1 MKHGKFKLLELGP
14 NLIGALFGAPLLLIF
29 ASQTMKFSEKALGLM
44 FWVALVVVGLL
55 VASARMINRRNMV
68 TLARFFI
75 EGNTGRES
83 AEAAMKVAL
92 RLPLRRGLHLAI
104 EFIIGGPLVVLIL
117 IMLDSGTGFM
127 HVFRII
133 FPSLISG
140 VVAGALAFLTV
151 EYLLHPYI
159 AMLALNLDR
168 SVESLA
174 AEVQRISIT
183 WRLMALFFIVMLLS
197 LVFGLTLA
205 RYGHIW
211 YVAGLGVAA
220 TAVIGFLTARNI
232 NRTLIA
238 LTGIL
243 TSITEGKG
251 GVTQHLPILGNDELG
266 DLCVQYNHFVAK
278 IHRMLQELAKVA
290 SELAGSSQELAASSQ
305 QMNAST
311 QEIASTIQQ
320 ISKGASVQSERLTQV
335 VKEVENL
342 STAIKRIDSQGRM
355 TMVSSQKAIESSQV
369 GARKTTETVQRMTE
383 IFSAMEETTRQVQEL
398 QTRAKH
404 IGQVVDMISGISQQT
419 DFLALNAAIE
429 AARAGEAGKGF
440 SVVADEIRTLAVEA
454 GKSAQQVTDLIREVE
469 KEIYKTVDEIG
480 RARGIIESSKGTVDE
495 TEQALRV
502 INSTVA
508 VAGTMVKQI
517 ADSGHSQNT
526 SVGHVVQLAS
536 EVSTVA
542 IEAAASTQEVAAAVQ
557 QQTASMQE
565 LSAVAQTLSET
576 AEKLNNL
583 VVEFGV

>member
-1 MKHGKFKLLELGP
+1 MKHGKFKMLELGP

-29 ASQTMKFSEKALGLM
+29 ASQTIRFTPEATSLM
-44 FWVALVVVGLL
+44 FWVALVVVVLL
-55 VASARMINRRNMV
+55 VASARMINRRNMR

-75 EGNTGRES
+75 EGDTGPEA
-83 AEAAMKVAL
+83 AEAAMTVAL
-92 RLPLRRGLHLAI
+92 RMPLRRGAHLAI
-104 EFIIGGPLVVLIL
+104 EFFFGGPLVVLIL
-117 IMLDSGTGFM
+117 MLFDRGTGIM
-127 HVFRII
+127 QVVRILI
-133 FPSLISG
+133 PSLISG

-151 EYLLHPYI
+151 ESLLHPYI
-159 AMLALNLDR
+159 SLLALNLD
-168 SVESLA
+168 LA
-174 AEVQRISIT
+174 AERLVHRAQRITIT
-183 WRLMALFFIVMLLS
+183 WRLMGLFFIVMMLS

-205 RYGHIW
+205 KYGHIW
-211 YVAGLGVAA
+211 CVAGIGVAA
-220 TAVIGFLTARNI
+220 TGVIGYLTARSI
-232 NRTLIA
+232 NRTLES

-243 TSITEGKG
+243 TSISEGKG

-266 DLCVQYNHFVAK
+266 DLCTQYNRFVSK
-278 IHRMLQELAKVA
+278 IHRMLQDLAKVA

-311 QEIASTIQQ
+311 EEIASTIQQ

-342 STAIKRIDSQGRM
+342 SSAIKRIDSQGRM

-369 GARKTTETVQRMTE
+369 GARKTTETVQRMSE

-398 QTRAKH
+398 QQRAKH

-526 SVGHVVQLAS
+526 SVSHVVQLAS
-536 EVSTVA
+536 EVSSVA
-542 IEAAASTQEVAAAVQ
+542 IEAAASTQEVAAAVE

-576 AEKLNNL
+576 AEKLNSL
-583 VVEFGV
+583 VTEFGV

>member
-1 MKHGKFKLLELGP
+1 MKQGKFRLLELGP
-14 NLIGALFGAPLLLIF
+14 NLIGALFGAPLLLVF
-29 ASQTMKFSEKALGLM
+29 VSQTVSFTPEATRLLP
-44 FWVALVVVGLL
+44 WVAGAIVALMVIGARLL
-55 VASARMINRRNMV
+55 NRRSMG
-68 TLARFFI
+68 TLARFFF
-75 EGNTGRES
+75 EGDNGE
-83 AEAAMKVAL
+83 EAASAAMTVAL
-92 RLPLRRGLHLAI
+92 RMPLRRSLQLLV
-104 EFIIGGPLVVLIL
+104 EFLVGGPLVVLVL
-117 IMLDSGTGFM
+117 VAFDHGTGAALI
-127 HVFRII
+127 VEILL
-133 FPSLISG
+133 PCLISG
-140 VVAGALAFLTV
+140 VVAGALAFLAV
-151 EYLLHPYI
+151 EHLLHPYI
-159 AMLALNLDR
+159 SLLALSLDLKAE
-168 SVESLA
+168 VLA
-174 AEVQRISIT
+174 AKAQRIGIT
-183 WRLMALFFIVMLLS
+183 WRLMALFFIVMTLS

-205 RYGHIW
+205 RYPGIW
-211 YVAGLGVAA
+211 YVALLGVAA
-220 TAVIGFLTARNI
+220 TGVIGYLTARNI
-232 NRTLIA
+232 NRTLRS

-243 TSITEGKG
+243 ENISAGKG
-251 GVTQHLPILGNDELG
+251 GITQHLPVLANDELG
-266 DLCVQYNHFVAK
+266 DMCVQYNHFVAK

-311 QEIASTIQQ
+311 QEISSTIQQ
-320 ISKGASVQSERLTQV
+320 ISRGASVQSERLTQV

-369 GARKTTETVQRMTE
+369 GASKTSETVQRMSE

-469 KEIYKTVDEIG
+469 KEIYKTVDEIA
-480 RARGIIESSKGTVDE
+480 RARSIIESSRGTVDE

-542 IEAAASTQEVAAAVQ
+542 IEAAASTEEVAAAVQ
-557 QQTASMQE
+557 QQTASMEE

-576 AEKLNNL
+576 ADKLNNL

>member
-1 MKHGKFKLLELGP
+1 LGP

-29 ASQTMKFSEKALGLM
+29 ISQAVHFTPQALRLM
-44 FWVALVVVGLL
+44 PWVTLAVVVSM
-55 VASARMINRRNMV
+55 VATARTISRKNMK

-75 EGNTGRES
+75 EGDTSPQS
-83 AEAAMKVAL
+83 AEEAMRVAL
-92 RLPLRRGLHLAI
+92 RLPLRRSLHLAV
-104 EFIIGGPLVVLIL
+104 EFLIGGPLVLLIL
-117 IMLDSGTGFM
+117 SVFDVGTSPA
-127 HVFRII
+127 II
-133 FPSLISG
+133 PHIIVPCLISG
-140 VVAGALAFLTV
+140 LVAGALAFLTL
-151 EYLLHPYI
+151 ESLLHPYI
-159 AMLALNLDR
+159 SLLALNLDL
-168 SVESLA
+168 EAEKLA
-174 AEVQRISIT
+174 YGTQRISIT
-183 WRLMALFFIVMLLS
+183 WRLMALFFTVMLLS

-220 TAVIGFLTARNI
+220 TAIIGYLTARNI
-232 NRTLIA
+232 NRTLQS

-243 TSITEGKG
+243 SSISQGKG
-251 GVTQHLPILGNDELG
+251 GVTQHLPIMGNDELG
-266 DLCVQYNHFVAK
+266 DLCLQYNHFVTK

-305 QMNAST
+305 EMNAST

-320 ISKGASVQSERLTQV
+320 ISKGASLQSERLTQV

-342 STAIKRIDSQGRM
+342 SSAIKRIDSQGRM

-369 GARKTTETVQRMTE
+369 GARKTSETVRRMAE

-454 GKSAQQVTDLIREVE
+454 GKSAQQVTELIREVE

-576 AEKLNNL
+576 AEKLNSL
-583 VVEFGV
+583 VTEFGV

>member
-29 ASQTMKFSEKALGLM
+29 ASQAVNFTPEALRLM
-44 FWVALVVVGLL
+44 PWVALVTVVSMVIG
-55 VASARMINRRNMV
+55 ARMINRRNMR

-75 EGNTGRES
+75 VGDTS
-83 AEAAMKVAL
+83 AEAAEAAMAVAL
-92 RLPLRRGLHLAI
+92 RMPLRRGAQLAV
-104 EFIIGGPLVVLIL
+104 EFLIGGPLVVLVLMIF
-117 IMLDSGTGFM
+117 DRGTGWTAM
-127 HVFRII
+127 ASII
-133 FPSLISG
+133 IPSLVSG

-151 EYLLHPYI
+151 ESLLHPYI
-159 AMLALNLDR
+159 SLLALNLDL
-168 SVESLA
+168 S
-174 AEVQRISIT
+174 AENLISRTQRIAIT
-183 WRLMALFFIVMLLS
+183 WRLMSLFFIVMILS
-197 LVFGLTLA
+197 LVFGLSLA
-205 RYGHIW
+205 RFSHIW
-211 YVAGLGVAA
+211 YVAGIGVAA
-220 TAVIGFLTARNI
+220 TGLIGYLTARGI
-232 NRTLIA
+232 NRTLGS

-243 TSITEGKG
+243 TSISEGKG

-266 DLCVQYNHFVAK
+266 DLCIQYNRFVSK

-454 GKSAQQVTDLIREVE
+454 GKSAQQVTELIREVE
-469 KEIYKTVDEIG
+469 KEIYKTVDEIS

-517 ADSGHSQNT
+517 ADSGHAQNA